1 MSRSAR
7 RPERLSTRA
16 SGDAAERRVR
26 RHFLL
31 RGYRVVAANAWVAG
45 YELDL
50 VVRRG
55 GRLVVCEVKAKG
67 GEEYGHPFEMVT
79 EEKARRIRRAAEAWL
94 AARPD
99 LAGLEVA
106 LEAVAVRGRR
116 IERAPFD

>member
-1 MSRSAR
+1 VSRSAR

-31 RGYRVVAANAWVAG
+31 RGYRILEANKWVGG

-55 GRLVVCEVKAKG
+55 GRVVVCEVKAKG
-67 GEEYGHPFEMVT
+67 GEEYGHPFEMIT
-79 EEKARRIRRAAEAWL
+79 EEKIRRIRRASEAWL

-116 IERAPFD
+116 IERAPIG

>member
-1 MSRSAR
+1 VRRSAR

-16 SGDAAERRVR
+16 FGDAAERRVR
-26 RHFLL
+26 RHFRL
-31 RGYRVVAANAWVAG
+31 RGYQVVAANVWVAG

-50 VVRRG
+50 VLRRG
-55 GRLVVCEVKAKG
+55 GRLVVCEVKTKG

-79 EEKARRIRRAAEAWL
+79 EEKSRRIRHAAEAWL
-94 AARPD
+94 AGRPD
-99 LAGLEVA
+99 LARLEVA